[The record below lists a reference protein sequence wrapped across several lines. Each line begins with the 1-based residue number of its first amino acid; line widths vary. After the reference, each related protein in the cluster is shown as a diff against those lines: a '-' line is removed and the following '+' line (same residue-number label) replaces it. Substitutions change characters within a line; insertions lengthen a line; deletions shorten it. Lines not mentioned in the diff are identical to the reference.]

1 MKCQVTRI
9 LSIGIALVTVAAVQA
24 QDKTVT
30 ANVPFNFYIGS
41 KAMSQGAYTVA
52 EFWHGAVVALRSA
65 DGATSVTTHE
75 VTSNQRFE
83 PAKLVFHRYG
93 DSYFLAEIWTGDGNV
108 GQSLAVSSREKELAH
123 SGAMPTLALIR
134 LALHQ

>member
-1 MKCQVTRI
+1 MAARLSDRIVVSASFENTVERNQPLTVWYERCKCTRDHKKEVVMKCQVTRI

-83 PAKLVFHRYG
+83 PA
-93 DSYFLAEIWTGDGNV
+93 
-108 GQSLAVSSREKELAH
+108 
-123 SGAMPTLALIR
+123 
-134 LALHQ
+134 